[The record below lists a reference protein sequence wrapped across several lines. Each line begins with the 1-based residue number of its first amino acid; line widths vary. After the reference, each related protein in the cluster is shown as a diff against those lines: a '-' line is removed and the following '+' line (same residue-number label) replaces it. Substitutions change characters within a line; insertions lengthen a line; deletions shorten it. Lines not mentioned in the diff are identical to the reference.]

1 MLIHFFL
8 ILFFIFCRQNDS
20 NNVPDNLQHKYRSY
34 TQIKNELKE
43 LNMAVKSDMD
53 IVDEL
58 SIKFLEKL
66 KVHDDSESDLKN
78 ILTDLENLLH
88 QVDTAEVFAKN
99 RGYVINI
106 FIFLLVS
113 RSFEESNL
121 LYCLK

>member
-1 MLIHFFL
+1 
-8 ILFFIFCRQNDS
+8 
-20 NNVPDNLQHKYRSY
+20 
-34 TQIKNELKE
+34 
-43 LNMAVKSDMD
+43 MAVKSDMD

-99 RGYVINI
+99 KGYVINI